1 MDPEELK
8 KHMIEVLDEEIGN
21 LTALKRVALDVERE
35 RSEYRVEQAP
45 LSRQAALELDVRYD
59 TYVSRETD

>member
-1 MDPEELK
+1 
-8 KHMIEVLDEEIGN
+8 MIEVLDEEIGN